1 MVSRRRDGPRRRSER
16 RLRGHRGV
24 SPPRPFVAGDL
35 ARRSGWHGAETE
47 VLSIR
52 TDEVRGDSAP
62 HLPDRIHRRS
72 RIRDLGRA
80 RTGRGAVGRRPGE
93 GPGTGHHTRGD
104 ARARHRPDGSGAQ
117 SGGGRVDA
125 RGYGNH
131 RVGTAS
137 GARDGRGETVL
148 RTGEKEGLNLAAIP
162 LSSPRLRSAPMASM
176 DAVIVGGGHNGLVA
190 AAYLAKA
197 GLRVLVLERRSI
209 VGGACVTEEIHPGFR
224 ASTLAYTCGLLR
236 PEIKADL
243 DLSLFGLEE
252 HAYDPS
258 LFQPFPDG
266 RFLLYRNEE
275 DWNRKEMAKFSKK
288 DAAAWPRYS
297 RFWDGFAELVEPTLL
312 APPVSLADLV
322 SFVRTPEAEDFLR
335 RIIFTSIADMLD
347 EFFESDEV
355 KASLATSAVAGTMAG
370 PRTPGTA
377 FVLGHHTLG
386 NIGGVNGVWGWS
398 RGGMGGISEAIARA
412 ARHYGA
418 QIRTNA
424 DVARILTREGRTVG
438 VLLADGTQV
447 DARAVLSNA
456 DPKRTFLRLLRSED
470 LPVEFV
476 RAISRIRFESSSFKL
491 NLALRELPD
500 FRAVPGKTAQPHH
513 KTIIDLAPSMDYLE
527 RAYDDAKRGHPSRE
541 PFLELVIESANDPTV
556 APPGM
561 HSLTVSAKFAPFDL
575 ASGSWDTE
583 ARVFADR
590 IVELLEQYAP
600 NIRRAVV
607 AMHWRSP
614 LTMEQEYGLTRGDVF
629 HGAILPYQMFSFR
642 PVPGW
647 SSYRTPV
654 RGLYLCGAG
663 AHPGGGVMGAAGHNA
678 AMAVLEDWSELRS
691 A

>member
-1 MVSRRRDGPRRRSER
+1 
-16 RLRGHRGV
+16 
-24 SPPRPFVAGDL
+24 
-35 ARRSGWHGAETE
+35 
-47 VLSIR
+47 
-52 TDEVRGDSAP
+52 
-62 HLPDRIHRRS
+62 
-72 RIRDLGRA
+72 
-80 RTGRGAVGRRPGE
+80 
-93 GPGTGHHTRGD
+93 
-104 ARARHRPDGSGAQ
+104 
-117 SGGGRVDA
+117 
-125 RGYGNH
+125 
-131 RVGTAS
+131 
-137 GARDGRGETVL
+137 
-148 RTGEKEGLNLAAIP
+148 
-162 LSSPRLRSAPMASM
+162 MASM

-197 GLRVLVLERRSI
+197 GLKVLVLERRRI

-243 DLSLFGLEE
+243 DLPSFGLEE
-252 HAYDPS
+252 HVYDPS

-275 DWNRKEMAKFSKK
+275 DWNRKQMAKFSKK
-288 DAAAWPRYS
+288 DAAAWPRYA
-297 RFWDGFAELVEPTLL
+297 RFWDEFAELVEPTLL
-312 APPVSLADLV
+312 APPVSLADLA

-386 NIGGVNGVWGWS
+386 NIGGVKGVWGWS

-424 DVARILTREGRTVG
+424 DVARILTRDGRTVG
-438 VLLADGTQV
+438 GMLADGT
-447 DARAVLSNA
+447 
-456 DPKRTFLRLLRSED
+456 
-470 LPVEFV
+470 
-476 RAISRIRFESSSFKL
+476 
-491 NLALRELPD
+491 RE
-500 FRAVPGKTAQPHH
+500 
-513 KTIIDLAPSMDYLE
+513 
-527 RAYDDAKRGHPSRE
+527 RGRPSRE
-541 PFLELVIESANDPTV
+541 PFLEFVIESANDPTV

-561 HSLTVSAKFAPFDL
+561 HTLTVSAKFAPFDL
-575 ASGSWDTE
+575 ATGSWNTE
-583 ARVFADR
+583 GKAFADR
-590 IVELLEQYAP
+590 IIELLEQYAP

-607 AMHWRSP
+607 AMDWRSP

-678 AMAVLEDWSELRS
+678 AMAVLEDWSALRS

>member
-1 MVSRRRDGPRRRSER
+1 
-16 RLRGHRGV
+16 
-24 SPPRPFVAGDL
+24 
-35 ARRSGWHGAETE
+35 
-47 VLSIR
+47 
-52 TDEVRGDSAP
+52 
-62 HLPDRIHRRS
+62 
-72 RIRDLGRA
+72 
-80 RTGRGAVGRRPGE
+80 
-93 GPGTGHHTRGD
+93 
-104 ARARHRPDGSGAQ
+104 
-117 SGGGRVDA
+117 
-125 RGYGNH
+125 
-131 RVGTAS
+131 
-137 GARDGRGETVL
+137 
-148 RTGEKEGLNLAAIP
+148 
-162 LSSPRLRSAPMASM
+162 MASM

-243 DLSLFGLEE
+243 DLPLFGLEE

-275 DWNRKEMAKFSKK
+275 DWNRKQMAKFSKK

-297 RFWDGFAELVEPTLL
+297 RFWDEFVELVEPTLL
-312 APPVSLADLV
+312 APPVSLADLA

-424 DVARILTREGRTVG
+424 DVARILTRDGRTVG

-629 HGAILPYQMFSFR
+629 QGAILPYQMFSFR